1 MYNKKRLMKIERRR
15 YITITANKSLSYQEI
30 DKKKNVPYPIIVL
43 MMLGVFRTQSIFDLC
58 FVI

>member
-1 MYNKKRLMKIERRR
+1 MKIERRR

-30 DKKKNVPYPIIVL
+30 DKKKNVPNPIIVL